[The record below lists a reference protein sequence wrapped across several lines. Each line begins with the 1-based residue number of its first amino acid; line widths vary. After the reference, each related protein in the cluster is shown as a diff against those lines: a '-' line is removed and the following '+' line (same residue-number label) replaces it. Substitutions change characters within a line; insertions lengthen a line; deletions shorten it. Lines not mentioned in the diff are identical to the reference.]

1 MNTIELR
8 ARLQITQKE
17 FARLV
22 GADVRSVARW
32 EASTAKPCG
41 SSRMV
46 IAVFAY
52 FLENRP
58 ELEAEFRALLTG
70 YVRLWGLAFML
81 ADLMNRLLADGEE
94 RKSDHMKKDA

>member
-17 FARLV
+17 FACLV

-58 ELEAEFRALLTG
+58 EL
-70 YVRLWGLAFML
+70 
-81 ADLMNRLLADGEE
+81 
-94 RKSDHMKKDA
+94 